1 MYILQDANS
10 PSGLGLSGLTVGLEV
25 MRSRGLKLRSQGRSL
40 DVMRIGVILTSA
52 ALLTQRSAI
61 HSLRTIS
68 VRNSKNLA
76 CHSIFTR
83 KMSNEVN
90 AAANAASE
98 DPALNPAAPTF
109 FDKITSKEIPVDCI
123 YEDDLCMA
131 FKDIAPQAPVHFL
144 VIPKKK
150 DGLNR
155 LSNARD
161 DQKAILGHLMYT
173 AKEVAKEQGLGE
185 DGFRT
190 VINEGKNGAQSVYHL
205 HIHVMGGRQM
215 SWPPG

>member
-1 MYILQDANS
+1 
-10 PSGLGLSGLTVGLEV
+10 
-25 MRSRGLKLRSQGRSL
+25 MRFSSL
-40 DVMRIGVILTSA
+40 VLAST
-52 ALLTQRSAI
+52 ALLTQRNIVQAF
-61 HSLRTIS
+61 RPA
-68 VRNSKNLA
+68 VGNSNLA
-76 CHSIFTR
+76 GSSIIAR
-83 KMSNEVN
+83 MSSDEVA

-98 DPALNPAAPTF
+98 DPALNPKAPTF
-109 FDKITSKEIPVDCI
+109 FDKITSKEIPVDLL

-144 VIPKKK
+144 VIPKNK

-155 LSNARD
+155 LSNARE

-190 VINEGKNGAQSVYHL
+190 VINDGKNGAQSVYHL

-215 SWPPG
+215 NWPPG